1 MKKKLIAV
9 TLLLLLALSSCTQ
22 QDSDGNR
29 NASQSKP
36 AEEFIEIPDSVITD
50 KLKGAWVG
58 QMAGVVW
65 GANDEFKYQGKT
77 IPEDKVPDFAL
88 LDINGAFSQ
97 DDLYVE
103 ITYLEAMEQNGY
115 NCSLDTLAE
124 AFKNSQYPLDHANK
138 IGREN
143 LRKGINAPLSGNY
156 KYNYHCDD
164 IDWQINADFI
174 GQIYAGLPS
183 KAAER
188 AFEVGHITNYGDGVY
203 GGVFVAAMHAKAYT
217 ATSVEEIYNTGINA
231 IPDNT
236 KFKEALNDVRQCYD
250 SGKTWTECWQFIQDK
265 WGGKDRCL
273 WYMDIPINIDAKLNS
288 AYILIGLM
296 YGEGDFE
303 KSVKI
308 AMQCGQDSDCN
319 PSSVGAILGNFL
331 GYDAIPQKYK
341 RNVDFNTTKF
351 SYTNYTLQKAINVSS
366 KLIKDIYADNGITE
380 ENGVWKLKKDAESF
394 NVPYEQ
400 WEDMPSG
407 ELSVQVI
414 SDSSVSLQLKAK
426 DINGPVSVTWDMGD
440 GVVWNENLS
449 SYTYKNAGKY
459 TIKCTVTNINNHS
472 LEFTDTD
479 EISKG
484 YTPNDTGA
492 GPVRNIA
499 QLGLPL
505 CSVSAPTGSGSKDIN
520 VIRDGVK
527 PAKGAWE
534 PLKQYDTY
542 TGAVS
547 GRDEYIGYLF
557 DKNYK
562 ISALNMTEGM
572 HFENGGWF
580 TDGSMKIEV
589 YKVDSATKKGTWSA
603 IDFTVSPEYPK
614 GNEMSLFGAGFEEYK
629 FSFDEIVCAGI
640 RIIGKAGGSAAFFGV
655 AELEVTGIEAA

>member
-1 MKKKLIAV
+1 MKKKFIAMAM
-9 TLLLLLALSSCTQ
+9 LSLLALSSCTA
-22 QDSDGNR
+22 QDSKGNSE
-29 NASQSKP
+29 SQ
-36 AEEFIEIPDSVITD
+36 AEPVQDAYLEIADSDLSD

-77 IPEDKVPDFAL
+77 IPDDQIPDFSS
-88 LDINGAFSQ
+88 LDINGAFYQ

-115 NCSLDTLAE
+115 NCSLDVLAE

-143 LRKGINAPLSGNY
+143 LQKGIQAPLSGNY

-174 GQIYAGLPS
+174 GQIYAGLPA

-217 ATSVEEIYNTGINA
+217 AKSVEEIYTTGINST
-231 IPDNT
+231 PDNT
-236 KFKEALNDVRQCYD
+236 KFKEILNDVKQCYD
-250 SGKTWTECWQFIQDK
+250 SGKPWTECWQFIQDK
-265 WGGKDRCL
+265 WGDKDRCL
-273 WYMDIPINIDAKLNS
+273 WYMDLPINIDAKLNS
-288 AYILIGLM
+288 AYVLMGLM

-319 PSSVGAILGNFL
+319 PSTVGAILGNFL
-331 GYDAIPQKYK
+331 GYKAIPLKYK
-341 RNVDFNTTKF
+341 YNVDFASTKF
-351 SYTNYTLQKAINVSS
+351 SYTNYTLSKAIDVSK
-366 KLIKDIYADNGITE
+366 KLIKDIYADNGVTE
-380 ENGVWKLKKDAESF
+380 ENGVWKIKQDAENF

-407 ELSVQVI
+407 ELTVQVV

-440 GVVWNENLS
+440 GVVWNENIS

-459 TIKCTVTNINNHS
+459 TIKCIVTNINNHS
-472 LEFTDTD
+472 LEFSETV

-484 YTPNDTGA
+484 YTPVDTGS
-492 GPVRNIA
+492 GTVRNIA
-499 QLGLPL
+499 PLGLPL
-505 CSVSAPTGSGSKDIN
+505 CSVSAPAGSGSKDIN

-527 PAKGAWE
+527 PSKGAWE

-547 GRDEYIGYLF
+547 GGDDFIGFLF
-557 DKNYK
+557 EKNYK
-562 ISALNMTEGM
+562 VSALNLTEGM

-580 TDGSMKIEV
+580 ADGSIRLEV
-589 YKVDSATKKGTWSA
+589 YKVDPATKKGSWSA

-614 GNEMSLFGAGFEEYK
+614 GNAMSLFGAGFEEYQ
-629 FSFDEIVCAGI
+629 FTFGEVECAGI
-640 RIIGKAGGSAAFFGV
+640 RIIGKAGGSATFFGV
-655 AELEVTGIEAA
+655 AELEVIGIEAA